1 MRKAFIDTLVKEAEK
16 NENIFLITNDVG
28 FSVLEVF
35 EEKFPERFINAGVAE
50 QNMIG
55 VAAGLALSG
64 KTVFVYSIVPFLLM
78 RCFEQIRDDICFH
91 DLNITLLGIGAGL
104 AYGVLGGTH
113 FALEDVAI
121 LRFLPNIGIFS
132 PADQLEAGL

>member
-1 MRKAFIDTLVKEAEK
+1 MRAAILKEVYNQMKQNKDTY
-16 NENIFLITNDVG
+16 FLTGDLG
-28 FSVLEVF
+28 FHSLEEIEREF
-35 EEKFPERFINAGVAE
+35 RERFINAGVAE

-55 VAAGLALSG
+55 IAAGLALSG
-64 KTVFVYSIVPFLLM
+64 KKVFVYSIIPFLLM

-121 LRFLPNIGIFS
+121 LRSLPNIGIFS
-132 PADQLEAGL
+132 SPFL